1 MSENRVDLEYWFNRI
16 YKLEAHP
23 RQIRSDVIMIVVTV
37 GIRRANMDKVLVV
50 AASAQ
55 GSSRGESGALRIQAA
70 LPLVNK
76 VRSCSTAGG
85 AGSSSSNCSVIHV
98 L

>member
-55 GSSRGESGALRIQAA
+55 GSSRGESGAL
-70 LPLVNK
+70 PLVNK
-76 VRSCSTAGG
+76 VRSCSTAGV